1 MAKTVGIDLG
11 TTNSVVAVMEGGR
24 ATVIANSEGG
34 RTTPSVVAFNKTGER
49 LVGLLAR
56 RQAVV
61 NPVNTIYSIKRFIGR
76 RFNEVSEE
84 CKIVSYKVKES
95 SDGGVRVMIS
105 DKEYTPEEISAMILR
120 KLKEDAEKY
129 LGEKVDSAVITVPAY
144 FNDSQRQSTKNSGTI
159 AGLEVLRIIN
169 EPTAA
174 ALAYGVEK
182 KGKDETILVFDLG
195 GGTFDVSILEVSD
208 GLIEVKSTSGDTHL
222 GGDDFDHA
230 LVQWIATEFQN
241 SESIDLRKDPQ
252 ALQRL
257 TEAAE
262 KAKIELSSVTET
274 VISLPF
280 ITANDQGPKHL
291 DMKLTR
297 SRFNELTHALVE
309 RCKQPIEQAMAD
321 AKLTYNEIDEVV
333 LVGGSTRIPAVKDL
347 VKSLTGGK
355 EPNQSVNPD
364 EVVAV
369 GAALQAGVLSGE
381 VTDLVLLDV
390 TPLSLGIETLGGVFS
405 KLVERN
411 TTIPCHKTQLCST
424 AADNQ
429 TAVDIVIFQGERQ
442 MARDNKKLGNFSLD
456 GIAPGARGASRIEVS
471 FDIDASGIVKV
482 SAKDLGTGKEQ
493 NVTITASTNLT
504 KEDIERM
511 VSEAAENAEGDKK
524 TRALADLRNE
534 ADGLI
539 YTIENQMR
547 DLGKGLTDAS
557 KAKAEDIIG
566 KLRGQVAAEAEE
578 AEIRETMNELRG
590 HVVIMDQEG
599 NEYKQKQAAEAASG
613 EGTEEKAEGEKA
625 EAEAKAEGDAAT
637 ADEAKAEGEGQ
648 SEDDAEEVKPEGSN
662 GNSNHEAKAEDGA
675 GAEEEA
681 GAAK

>member
-1 MAKTVGIDLG
+1 MGKTVGIDLG

-24 ATVIANSEGG
+24 PTVISNAEGG

-61 NPVNTIYSIKRFIGR
+61 NPTNTIYSIKRFIGR
-76 RFNEVSEE
+76 RYSEVSEE

-95 SDGGVRVMIS
+95 SDGGVRVLIS
-105 DKEYTPEEISAMILR
+105 EKEYTPEEISAMILR

-129 LGEKVDSAVITVPAY
+129 LGEKVDTAVITVPAY
-144 FNDSQRQSTKNSGTI
+144 FNDSQRQSTKNAGTI

-174 ALAYGVEK
+174 ALAYGMEK
-182 KGKDETILVFDLG
+182 KDKDETILVFDLG
-195 GGTFDVSILEVSD
+195 GGTFDVSVLEVSD

-222 GGDDFDHA
+222 GGDDFDYA
-230 LVQWIATEFQN
+230 LVQWIAAEFQN
-241 SESIDLRKDPQ
+241 AESIDLRKDPQ

-297 SRFNELTHALVE
+297 SRFNELTHSLVE
-309 RCKQPIEQAMAD
+309 RCKGPIEQALSD

-333 LVGGSTRIPAVKDL
+333 LVGGSTRIPAVKEL

-369 GAALQAGVLSGE
+369 GAALQAGVLAGE

-390 TPLSLGIETLGGVFS
+390 TPLSLGIETLGGVFA

-429 TAVDIVIFQGERQ
+429 TAVDIVIFQGERE

-493 NVTITASTNLT
+493 HVTITASTNLT

-511 VSEAAENAEGDKK
+511 VKEAAENTESDKK
-524 TRALADLRNE
+524 ARAMADLRNE
-534 ADGLI
+534 VDGLV
-539 YTIENQMR
+539 YTVERQMK
-547 DLGKGLTDAS
+547 DLGKGLTEAS

-566 KLRGQVAAEAEE
+566 KLRGQVASEAEE
-578 AEIRETMNELRG
+578 SEVRETMNELRG

-599 NEYKQKQAAEAASG
+599 NEYKQKQAEAGQPEEASSDS
-613 EGTEEKAEGEKA
+613 
-625 EAEAKAEGDAAT
+625 EAEPKSDSEKSESEKSEDGDKT
-637 ADEAKAEGEGQ
+637 DEADEAK
-648 SEDDAEEVKPEGSN
+648 SD
-662 GNSNHEAKAEDGA
+662 NSQPKAEDTSESK
-675 GAEEEA
+675 AEDSEEA
-681 GAAK
+681 AAAK